1 MRVVRGFPA
10 MVVAVV
16 AVVAVVVALGGIAVG
31 QGGNGGVGES
41 GAIRSCLAQDRSLRV
56 IGTGESCTRGK
67 PVPIIRNRWI
77 PITSDAVAKGSH
89 AVLGAVRI
97 GHHGRLD
104 QDVRIR
110 CGLRLPN
117 GSLIPDSVVVATFDK
132 GEASDTELPISVTI
146 DRMPAGRLT
155 LACKETARGGRRAT
169 AKAAAAPGS
178 PGVLTGNIIQIPIDL
193 PINICGNSVD
203 VVGGLNPGFG
213 NTCVNTG

>member
-1 MRVVRGFPA
+1 M
-10 MVVAVV
+10 
-16 AVVAVVVALGGIAVG
+16 
-31 QGGNGGVGES
+31 
-41 GAIRSCLAQDRSLRV
+41 
-56 IGTGESCTRGK
+56 
-67 PVPIIRNRWI
+67 
-77 PITSDAVAKGSH
+77 AKGSH

-104 QDVRIR
+104 QDVRVR

-117 GSLIPDSVVVATFDK
+117 GRLIPDSVVVATFDK

-155 LACKETARGGRRAT
+155 LACKETARGGHRAT
-169 AKAAAAPGS
+169 GAAIAAPGS
-178 PGVLTGNIIQIPIDL
+178 PGVLTGNIIQIPIHI
-193 PINICGNSVD
+193 PVNICGNSVD